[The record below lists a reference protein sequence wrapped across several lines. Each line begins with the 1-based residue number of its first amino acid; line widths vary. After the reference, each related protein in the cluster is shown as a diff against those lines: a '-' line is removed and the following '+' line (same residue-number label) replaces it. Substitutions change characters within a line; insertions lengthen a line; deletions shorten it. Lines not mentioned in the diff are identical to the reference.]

1 MIDRARALEAIK
13 TSANLLNLHPEVTEE
28 MKISDFCGDSL
39 EYLEFLMGVE
49 FDLDLSKE
57 IPDGN
62 APAMDV
68 TVGKLADWIVGVVD
82 A

>member
-13 TSANLLNLHPEVTEE
+13 TSANLLNLHPEATEE

-49 FDLDLSKE
+49 GHLDLGKE

-68 TVGKLADWIVGVVD
+68 TVGQLSDWVVEVVNG
-82 A
+82 

>member
-13 TSANLLNLHPEVTEE
+13 TSATLLSLHPAVTEE

-49 FDLDLSKE
+49 LDLDLGKE
-57 IPDGN
+57 IPEAN
-62 APAMDV
+62 APSMES
-68 TVGKLADWIVGVVD
+68 TVGDLAGWVVEVVN